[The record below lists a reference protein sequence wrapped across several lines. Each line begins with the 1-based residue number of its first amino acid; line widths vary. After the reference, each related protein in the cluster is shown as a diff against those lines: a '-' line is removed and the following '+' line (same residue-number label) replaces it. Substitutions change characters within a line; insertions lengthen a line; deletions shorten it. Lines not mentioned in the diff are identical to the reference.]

1 MFMVEEGTQVGRM
14 PLPTPRGPVSG
25 ELIAAWTRGDPPGM
39 SPGQI
44 TRAQAE
50 VRSLTPETAVGDD
63 DLHLALY
70 ACYELH
76 YTGIQG
82 VDDRWEWDPS
92 LLGFRAVLEAA
103 FEEGLRQVVGVPDP
117 KPAQIERALMAI
129 TNRPGGPSVSE
140 FIESDA
146 TLEHAKEFLMHRS
159 AYNLKEADPHTWV
172 IPRLQGTAK
181 AALVEIQADEY
192 GGGDPAWVHASLFAA
207 SMRAMELDATPGA
220 YVDRLPG
227 PTLATV
233 NLMSLFGLHR
243 RLRGAAVGHL
253 AAFEMTSC
261 IPNARYAK
269 GLRRL
274 GATPA
279 AAAYFDE
286 HVEADAVHGSLA
298 AHDLAGGLVELEPAS
313 DRDVRFGAEALL
325 ALEDRAG
332 RLMLDAW
339 QEGRSSLLEPGSTRP
354 SR

>member
-1 MFMVEEGTQVGRM
+1 MVMMEERTQVGRM
-14 PLPTPRGPVSG
+14 PLPTPRGPVSA
-25 ELIAAWTRGDPPGM
+25 ELIAAWTRGAPPGM

-44 TRAQAE
+44 SHARAQ
-50 VRSLTPETAVGDD
+50 VQSLPPEAAVGDD

-76 YTGIQG
+76 YTGVRG

-92 LLGFRAVLEAA
+92 LLAFRGELEAA
-103 FEEGLRQVVGVPDP
+103 FEAGLRRVVRQADP
-117 KPAQIERALMAI
+117 KPTRIERALTAI
-129 TNRPGGPSVSE
+129 TNRAGGASVSA
-140 FIESDA
+140 FIEREA
-146 TLEHAKEFLMHRS
+146 TVEQIKEFLTHRS

-172 IPRLQGTAK
+172 IPRLRGTAK
-181 AALVEIQADEY
+181 AALVEIQSDEY

-207 SMRAMELDATPGA
+207 SMRAMQLDATPGA

-227 PTLATV
+227 TTLATV

-269 GLRRL
+269 GLRRV
-274 GATPA
+274 GAMTPA
-279 AAAYFDE
+279 TAYFDE

-298 AHDLAGGLVELEPAS
+298 ARDLAGGLVRTEPAL
-313 DRDVRFGAEALL
+313 DRGVRFGAEALL

-332 RLMLDAW
+332 VVMLDAW
-339 QEGRSSLLEPGSTRP
+339 QEGRSSLLEPGTTRP
-354 SR
+354 VG